1 MIVVVKGEMPPKE
14 KMPEGLQKY
23 IQTNT
28 CTGTSHILTNPE
40 LSIIL
45 SRFFFCEDNNQIGIL

>member
-1 MIVVVKGEMPPKE
+1 MIVVVKGEMPAKE
-14 KMPEGLQKY
+14 RMPEGLQKY

-40 LSIIL
+40 FSIFL
-45 SRFFFCEDNNQIGIL
+45 LFFRDFVLVKIMIID